1 MNSFPGG
8 VCIGN
13 DFSAED
19 CHACLAA
26 AARNITGVCGGP
38 ASRRRGAWSDGCFP
52 RLLRRRRRR
61 RLRGAGRRPPQ
72 GAVRRRRPQLVPRR
86 RRQGPAPRKLIL
98 LLLHATRPVVRLAG
112 PVPGAARRGRAGADA
127 RRGGDEEP
135 VRSRQDGARPCAV
148 HGGPR
153 VARGLPPVPHGVGV
167 AGGAFLRGRRE
178 RVAPRR
184 AGAQLRLLPAI
195 RGELPLRWPDAAG
208 PRRGEGL
215 GRLLLGGG
223 ARGRRR
229 LPSLARRCARR
240 RGDAA
245 CPPWHVSEALKCSA
259 FRGQLQPLHGVL
271 QPIVRL
277 DASVLSFWLMQ
288 GVLIIRLCYYCGVM

>member
-13 DFSAED
+13 DSSAED

-26 AARNITGVCGGP
+26 AARNITGVCGG
-38 ASRRRGAWSDGCFP
+38 SRRPARRGLVRLVLP
-52 RLLRRRRRR
+52 RLLRRRR

-112 PVPGAARRGRAGADA
+112 PGPGAARRGRAGADA

-167 AGGAFLRGRRE
+167 AGGALLRGRRE

-195 RGELPLRWPDAAG
+195 RGELPLRWPAHGEARGWADCSSAAA
-208 PRRGEGL
+208 PA
-215 GRLLLGGG
+215 GG
-223 ARGRRR
+223 AASLRWLAGALVAAVVLHAPRG
-229 LPSLARRCARR
+229 
-240 RGDAA
+240 
-245 CPPWHVSEALKCSA
+245 
-259 FRGQLQPLHGVL
+259 
-271 QPIVRL
+271 
-277 DASVLSFWLMQ
+277 M
-288 GVLIIRLCYYCGVM
+288 